1 MNFKCKNERDLYW
14 VNKIR
19 NDDKV
24 AFSSLFE
31 TYYSPLCE
39 FAYRYVKQ
47 KEVMEDVVQEV
58 FVRIW
63 EKRKKWQPNV
73 SVSAYLYRSVYNQLI
88 NDYRKKRFEIV
99 LTEDKQANIQD
110 PVLSPMDQMHY
121 REASKAIKVAIAMLP
136 ERRKEIVVLKLIYGF
151 SYKEISTTLGI
162 SVNTVDTQVRRAR
175 KLLRNQLKHYAVNN
189 GFVKVE

>member
-1 MNFKCKNERDLYW
+1 MNCKSKKERDLDW
-14 VNKIR
+14 VEKIR

-31 TYYSPLCE
+31 TYYLPLCE